1 MTRIILAS
9 ILAIAATSSAAGSHL
24 GKSLPE
30 WQSQLESGSR
40 VERLIAARS
49 IGEMAIA
56 GDRGAGKAV
65 LASLDS
71 DDSAV
76 RYWGVVA
83 LGQMRGVNR
92 GAKARL
98 EGALEDEAADVRVG
112 AAHALVELGDAGRP
126 VEVLID
132 VLSGPEETAR
142 LHAAHALD
150 DIGDAAKAAIPA
162 LEKAMSDEFDYVQRV
177 ARHALFELGARPCP
191 YRACE

>member
-1 MTRIILAS
+1 MFILALGVS
-9 ILAIAATSSAAGSHL
+9 SPVAAAHL
-24 GKSLPE
+24 GKSLAQ
-30 WQSQLESGSR
+30 WRSQLESSDR

-49 IGEMAIA
+49 IGEIAIA
-56 GDRGAGKAV
+56 GDRGAAKAV
-65 LASLDS
+65 LASVDNN
-71 DDSAV
+71 DPGV
-76 RYWGVVA
+76 RYWGVIA
-83 LGQMRGVNR
+83 LGQMDSISRA
-92 GAKARL
+92 AKARL
-98 EGALEDEAADVRVG
+98 ARALDDEAADVRVW
-112 AAHALVELGDAGRP
+112 AAHALVQLGDPGRP

-150 DIGDAAKAAIPA
+150 DIGDDAKPAIPA